1 MRKQTGHKPRTADL
15 RSPHAGS
22 GRSVVRGKSP
32 LIGITPDFNPAIA
45 DSSRGRQE
53 PLIFLLE
60 RYPRAILEAGGIPL
74 MLPLTS
80 SRKTIGEILA
90 PLNGIVVTGGNFD
103 IHPSIYGEEPL
114 EALGQIK
121 EERTQFELGLIALA
135 LKRNLPLLGVCGGAQ
150 AINVVLGGSLY
161 QDIAAQIPAAMEHQ
175 QGALKE
181 RGGHLIKIHDGTKL
195 QQIVGRDRIEVNT
208 THHQAVRKLGRS
220 LVINATAKDG
230 VIEGIESKEHSFVLG
245 VQWHPEFL
253 THRDIS
259 QRKIFASFI
268 SACRAAK
275 R

>member
-1 MRKQTGHKPRTADL
+1 MRKPAGH
-15 RSPHAGS
+15 
-22 GRSVVRGKSP
+22 KSP
-32 LIGITPDFNPAIA
+32 LIGITPDFNPARA
-45 DSSRGRQE
+45 DPSQARRE
-53 PLIFLLE
+53 PTIFLLE

-80 SRKTIGEILA
+80 SRKTIAEILA
-90 PLNGIVVTGGNFD
+90 SLDGILVTGGNFD
-103 IHPSIYGEEPL
+103 IHPTLYGEEPL
-114 EALGQIK
+114 AALGQVK
-121 EERTQFELGLIALA
+121 EERTQFELELIALA
-135 LKRNLPLLGVCGGAQ
+135 LKRHLPLLGVCGGAQ

-161 QDIAAQIPAAMEHQ
+161 QDIATQIPAAMEHE
-175 QGALKE
+175 QGARKDQ
-181 RGGHLIKIHDGTKL
+181 GGHLIQIHDGTKL

-220 LVINATAKDG
+220 LVVNATAQDG

-253 THRDIS
+253 TQRDIS